1 MNKKW
6 KTTLLI
12 CTIACTVLLAAL
24 LPLEFAYA
32 ATEAVSD
39 AAAES
44 TDSIIQQAGSL
55 LIFKRTQPNSNSVTI
70 ADKLVNNELYV
81 NSIWPT
87 YPYTE
92 QLTWRENPYDDESW
106 VFYLH
111 SLDLVGF
118 LMNAY
123 EKNPSPVYLEKAKWF
138 IESWMA
144 ANPSPAYQASE
155 YAWDDHS
162 TANRVVNMI
171 YFWHYYKNSSLY
183 DPVFEQSLIDLL
195 EKHGEFLAD
204 DRHYTAHNNHGIFQD
219 RSLIELALLFPN
231 MEHSQDWYNKA
242 MNRLMIHVQND
253 VTASGVHKEHSPDYH
268 NITLDLFRG
277 VNAFI
282 AQFDKKSDELTS
294 AITKMEDYL
303 SYLIKPDGTLPML
316 GDSDPNSLYSLNVNK
331 ITSEKLKY
339 VLSNGTQG
347 IKPIND
353 AIYPDAG
360 VAIFRKVENVAIP
373 FHFVF
378 TAAYHSNV
386 HKHAD
391 DLSFLLTYGKTD
403 FFVDSGKY
411 NYNET
416 DPYRKYF
423 RSTMA
428 HNTIT
433 VDGKSYPLGNKQ
445 IKKSKIDHYRTAST
459 YSYVTG
465 SHELYSGVSIQRTV
479 IYLRKTNSI
488 LIHDVMTSPEFH
500 EYSEVFNL
508 GKEVQVK
515 SNDQRTFL
523 LKSTI
528 EDNMIEFKHLTEA
541 TSFNQ
546 YNGLEDPIAGWQSI
560 KFNEKLPITQ
570 LQFTT
575 DSTQDMEYKFV
586 INTDLKVGVE
596 RYNVNSEET
605 YTLYTI
611 QYKNG
616 KREHIRIYK

>member
-12 CTIACTVLLAAL
+12 STIACVVLLATL
-24 LPLEFAYA
+24 FPLDLAYA
-32 ATEAVSD
+32 ASETAT
-39 AAAES
+39 ES

-55 LIFKRTQPNSNSVTI
+55 LIFKRTQPNSNSITI

-87 YPYTE
+87 YPFTD
-92 QLTWRENPYDDESW
+92 QLTWRENPYNDESW

-123 EKNPSPVYLEKAKWF
+123 EKNPSQVYLEKAKWY

-144 ANPSPAYQASE
+144 ANPSPYNQAST

-171 YFWHYYKNSSLY
+171 YFWHYYKNSSIY
-183 DPVFEQSLIDLL
+183 DPVFEQSLIDML
-195 EKHGEFLAD
+195 EKHGDFLAD

-231 MEHSQDWYNKA
+231 MENSQYWYNKA
-242 MNRLMIHVQND
+242 MDRLMIHVQND
-253 VTASGVHKEHSPDYH
+253 VTPSGVHKEHSPDYH

-277 VNAFI
+277 VSDFI
-282 AQFDKKSDELTS
+282 TQFDRKSDELTNT
-294 AITKMEDYL
+294 ITKMEDYL
-303 SYLIKPDGTLPML
+303 AYLIKPDGTLPML
-316 GDSDPNSLYSLNVNK
+316 GDSDPNSLYSLDVNK

-339 VLSNGTQG
+339 VISKGTQG

-353 AIYPDAG
+353 AFYPDAG
-360 VAIFRKVENVAIP
+360 IAIFQKMWDVDTP
-373 FHFVF
+373 FHFLF

-416 DPYRKYF
+416 DAYRKYF
-423 RSTMA
+423 RSSLS

-433 VDGKSYPLGNKQ
+433 VDGQSYPLGNRQ
-445 IKKSKIDHYRTAST
+445 VNKSRIDHYKTAST

-465 SHELYSGVSIQRTV
+465 SHELYDGVSIQRTV
-479 IYLRKTNSI
+479 IYLKKINSF
-488 LIHDVMTSPEFH
+488 LIHDVMTSADFH
-500 EYSEVFNL
+500 SYSEIFNL

-515 SNDQRTFL
+515 SDDQKTFL
-523 LKSTI
+523 LTSTI
-528 EDNMIEFKHLTEA
+528 EDKSIEFKHLTEA
-541 TSFNQ
+541 TTFNQ
-546 YNGLEDPIAGWQSI
+546 YNGLEDPIAGWQSL

-575 DSTQDMEYKFV
+575 NDTQDMEHKFV
-586 INTDLKVGVE
+586 INTDLQAGVE
-596 RYNVNSEET
+596 SYNVNSEET
-605 YTLYTI
+605 YDLYTI
-611 QYKNG
+611 KYKNG
-616 KREHIRIYK
+616 KRENIRISK